1 MSSWMEQKINTYLQ
15 KLGGLSGV
23 SRLSSVQ
30 IEWYLTSL
38 SPYSTFVRSDLVD
51 VWEKLYITRR
61 IMDPIAKLERPR
73 SPIIIKW
80 PTHRT

>member
-23 SRLSSVQ
+23 SLLSSVQ

-38 SPYSTFVRSDLVD
+38 SPYSTIVRFDLID
-51 VWEKLYITRR
+51 I
-61 IMDPIAKLERPR
+61 
-73 SPIIIKW
+73 
-80 PTHRT
+80 